1 MILETCGPWQPS
13 HCSWNKGLVLVVSTS
28 HSTSIVSQLMRMQTV
43 LELEDSATIG
53 PFWLAMVAWINV
65 GEGAGHHLP
74 QHLRLEHLNSF
85 RNFSLQ
91 APWRYELKP
100 FVSIL
105 KPSCRASRIPF
116 DSYIT
121 SPLALYGKGFIDVV
135 TICGTKTSSQL
146 FFKHLPIQC
155 SDFLTISSAHPLPS
169 LVSPSKWKDANATF
183 WLSVVPW
190 Y

>member
-1 MILETCGPWQPS
+1 
-13 HCSWNKGLVLVVSTS
+13 
-28 HSTSIVSQLMRMQTV
+28 MRMQTA

-53 PFWLAMVAWINV
+53 PFRLAMVAWINV

-91 APWRYELKP
+91 APWRYQLKP

-105 KPSCRASRIPF
+105 EPGCRASRIPF

-121 SPLALYGKGFIDVV
+121 SPLALLWKRLNRCSHNLWDQNKLTALLQTPPNSMLWLPHGKLGTPT
-135 TICGTKTSSQL
+135 TIIGLSLQVKGRQR
-146 FFKHLPIQC
+146 HLLIIRC
-155 SDFLTISSAHPLPS
+155 PLK
-169 LVSPSKWKDANATF
+169 LKKI
-183 WLSVVPW
+183 
-190 Y
+190 